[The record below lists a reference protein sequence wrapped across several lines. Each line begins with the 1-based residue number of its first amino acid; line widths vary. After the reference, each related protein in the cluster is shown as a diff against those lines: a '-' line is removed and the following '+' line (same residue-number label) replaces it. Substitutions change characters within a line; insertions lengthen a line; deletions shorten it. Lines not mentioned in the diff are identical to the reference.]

1 MKNKMKNK
9 MTNLF
14 GNSKIVQNEGVKYSV
29 LLEQFIEPFLKNF
42 DNVEYLE
49 DILEFSINAWNF
61 GNLKE
66 ILPDSDKVI
75 KME

>member
-1 MKNKMKNK
+1 MTNKMTNK

-14 GNSKIVQNEGVKYSV
+14 GNSKIVQNEGVKYSA